1 MLDGAKGESYEGQM
15 QGRQRHGYGTLTYRD
30 GSTYEGFWRLDRRNG
45 HGELPTRL
53 SSGPWCLHPKQ
64 ILKYRLLIRR
74 GVCARA
80 LQGCTTTR

>member
-45 HGELPTRL
+45 HGELQTRL
-53 SSGPWCLHPKQ
+53 SSVHCAH
-64 ILKYRLLIRR
+64 LIYMTSYEIIY
-74 GVCARA
+74 
-80 LQGCTTTR
+80 LSTGC